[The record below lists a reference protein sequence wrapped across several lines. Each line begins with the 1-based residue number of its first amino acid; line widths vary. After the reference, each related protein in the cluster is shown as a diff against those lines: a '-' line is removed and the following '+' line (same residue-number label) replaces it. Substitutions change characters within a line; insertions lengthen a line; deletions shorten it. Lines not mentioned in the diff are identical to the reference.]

1 MCVQVDKP
9 KKRRGRPPLVDREK
23 MDPNPPKLTK
33 MMSKLIE
40 VVVNYEDD
48 DGRCALALPPS
59 IFPSQLHVSVLFYRT
74 LRVFFF
80 YRVLSQ
86 PFMVLPSKK
95 SFADYYEIIKRPV
108 DFKKIQVFPFP
119 PTFLNLFVLFMF
131 CYNLSCS
138 NESRS
143 IATEVWTT

>member
-1 MCVQVDKP
+1 MYMYVQVDKP

-59 IFPSQLHVSVLFYRT
+59 IFPSQLHVIVFCFT
-74 LRVFFF
+74 LR
-80 YRVLSQ
+80 
-86 PFMVLPSKK
+86 
-95 SFADYYEIIKRPV
+95 I
-108 DFKKIQVFPFP
+108 
-119 PTFLNLFVLFMF
+119 FLQSAQSAVHGAAVKEEL
-131 CYNLSCS
+131 
-138 NESRS
+138 R
-143 IATEVWTT
+143 